1 MIPGMG
7 EKGIPMA
14 QHSNRQSGDCQ
25 SCPAGGFKTMCGGQA
40 LIEGIMMRG
49 PIKQAIVVRRP
60 DGELEI
66 QEKELKLIKERYPVC
81 GWPLVRGVVTFLD
94 SMASGMKAL
103 MWSAEFYPEDEDTQ
117 PTKFDLWLEEKFGS
131 EKAASVI
138 TTLAVFLGICMS
150 IGLFFLLPTLLG
162 SLVDFICPGNMLVRN
177 LAESL
182 LKMYREVLKR
192 CCR

>member
-1 MIPGMG
+1 
-7 EKGIPMA
+7 MA

-49 PIKQAIVVRRP
+49 PKKQAIVVRRP
-60 DGELEI
+60 DGGLEI

-103 MWSAEFYPEDEDTQ
+103 MWSAEFYPEDGDTE

-150 IGLFFLLPTLLG
+150 IGLFFLLHTLLG
-162 SLVDFICPGNMLVRN
+162 SLVDFVFPGNRLGMFNGLYEYG
-177 LAESL
+177 LSA
-182 LKMYREVLKR
+182 K
-192 CCR
+192 